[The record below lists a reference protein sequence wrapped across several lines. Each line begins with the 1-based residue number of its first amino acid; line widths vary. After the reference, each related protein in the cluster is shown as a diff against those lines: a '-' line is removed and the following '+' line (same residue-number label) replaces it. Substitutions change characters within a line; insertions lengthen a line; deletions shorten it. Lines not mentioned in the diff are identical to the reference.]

1 MRSGIN
7 LHWFR
12 NFKTGDAPGFDIQI
26 DGDKEAGLGFET
38 FAYLW
43 NWVNDDY
50 LNNAPFKECLNS
62 QTTPAYYTTPVT
74 KAAWDKVYVEPAPM
88 PTPEPTPVIN
98 WEDDHN
104 WEVDHNWEDDHEE
117 GSSTDGIMGV
127 FGWIGDMAK
136 KDTAGS
142 LSYAAT
148 AAVAT
153 SAFLLH

>member
-26 DGDKEAGLGFET
+26 DGDKEAGMGFET

-43 NWVNDDY
+43 NWVNEADY

-62 QTTPAYYTTPVT
+62 QASAAYYTTPVT
-74 KAAWDKVYVEPAPM
+74 EAAWDKVYVEPAPM
-88 PTPEPTPVIN
+88 PTPEPTPIIN
-98 WEDDHN
+98 WEDDHK
-104 WEVDHNWEDDHEE
+104 EDDHEE
-117 GSSTDGIMGV
+117 GSSTDGIEGV
-127 FGWIGDMAK
+127 FRWIEDMMME
-136 KDTAGS
+136 DTAGS
-142 LSYAAT
+142 LPYAAT